1 MPGQRVG
8 EQALLA
14 SRRRPARSLK
24 RLSAPADGALRS
36 RHEVGTRAG
45 TPLDFGAAASTTLE
59 RSAGTGSHGAK
70 PTRER
75 RRSCA
80 TTSRRRRAGCA
91 RLRASSAASRGPRR
105 RVHALKRAMSSFGG
119 GGGGGWWVTARR
131 NFPSRLPRIWGS
143 IRSLYKRAH
152 PEPGGRGLGKTAA
165 LELCDGVCVDAA
177 AALRHRAGD
186 TTRRRCGRAGTVC
199 ARRRPWHQP

>member
-24 RLSAPADGALRS
+24 RLSATADGTLRS

-91 RLRASSAASRGPRR
+91 RLRASSAASRGPRW
-105 RVHALKRAMSSFGG
+105 RVHALKRHVQVLDLVVVVVVGGSSENIPRQ
-119 GGGGGWWVTARR
+119 AR
-131 NFPSRLPRIWGS
+131 RLPRILGS
-143 IRSLYKRAH
+143 NLVTI
-152 PEPGGRGLGKTAA
+152 
-165 LELCDGVCVDAA
+165 
-177 AALRHRAGD
+177 
-186 TTRRRCGRAGTVC
+186 
-199 ARRRPWHQP
+199 